1 MRQMRCNKVSWKH
14 LNACSA
20 VMILAVLPIL
30 LFAQGTRLEMPK
42 NKYAVEDDVK
52 LGREAAV
59 QAEREFPLL
68 RDEEIESYVRQ
79 VGDRI
84 VSAIPAEFRQPKFH
98 YSFKVVNAGEI
109 NAFALPGGP
118 MFVNRGMIEAAKT
131 EGEMAGVMGH
141 EISHVVLRHA
151 TAQATEAQKFQIGSI
166 LGQIAGGVIGGGL
179 GDIIG
184 MGSQIGFGAGALKYS
199 RKYESQADILG
210 AQLIARIG
218 YDPRDLANMFRT
230 IQEQG
235 GRGGPEWLSS
245 HPDPGKRYERIDQEA
260 RLLRVDASRT
270 RDTAAFRRVQQ
281 RQRAM
286 PAPPKGRQPGQGQR
300 APSGEDTYSGRVEP
314 PSSSYRQVQT
324 NRVQLGV
331 PDNWREFR
339 GESSVTY
346 VPEGAYGERG
356 LTHGI
361 LFGTEQAASSNLRQ
375 ATQQYLESLQ
385 QGNPYLRQQS
395 DSQGA
400 RIGGRSGLATRLAGR
415 SPVTGRTEVVTV
427 LTSSLGNGEL
437 FYFSSIVPQEESRNY
452 DPVFQRILNSLRFA
466 R

>member
-1 MRQMRCNKVSWKH
+1 MNETRCDH
-14 LNACSA
+14 LNWKPRTVRSA
-20 VMILAVLPIL
+20 VMLLVVLPAL
-30 LFAQGTRLEMPK
+30 LLAQGTRLEMPK

-52 LGREAAV
+52 LGREAAA

-68 RDEEIESYVRQ
+68 RDEEIESYVND
-79 VGDRI
+79 VGLRI
-84 VSAIPAEFRQPKFH
+84 VSAIPAEFRQPQFH
-98 YSFKVVNAGEI
+98 YTFKVVNAGEI

-235 GRGGPEWLSS
+235 GRGAPEWLSS
-245 HPDPGKRYERIDQEA
+245 HPDPGKRYERIEQEA
-260 RLLRVDASRT
+260 RLLRVDSSRT
-270 RDTAAFRRVQQ
+270 RDTATFRRVQQ
-281 RQRAM
+281 RLRAM
-286 PAPPKGRQPGQGQR
+286 PAPPKSRQPGQGQR
-300 APSGEDTYSGRVEP
+300 EPTDEGTYSGRVEP

-324 NRVQLGV
+324 NRVQLAV

-339 GESSVTY
+339 GETGVTY

-356 LTHGI
+356 LTHGV
-361 LFGTEQAASSNLRQ
+361 LFGTERVGSSNLRQ
-375 ATQQYLESLQ
+375 ATQQYLESLL
-385 QGNPYLRQQS
+385 QGNPHLRQRS
-395 DSQGA
+395 SSQNA

-415 SPVTGRTEVVTV
+415 SPVTGRSEVVTV

-437 FYFSSIVPQEESRNY
+437 FYFASVVPEEESRNY
-452 DPVFQRILNSLRFA
+452 DPVFQRTLNSLRFA

>member
-1 MRQMRCNKVSWKH
+1 M
-14 LNACSA
+14 
-20 VMILAVLPIL
+20 
-30 LFAQGTRLEMPK
+30 AQGTRLEMPK

-52 LGREAAV
+52 LGREAAA
-59 QAEREFPLL
+59 QAEKEFPLL
-68 RDEEIESYVRQ
+68 RDEDIQSYVND
-79 VGDRI
+79 VGQRI
-84 VSAIPAEFRQPKFH
+84 VSAIPAEFRQPQFH
-98 YSFKVVNAGEI
+98 YTFRVVNAGEI

-235 GRGGPEWLSS
+235 GRGAPEWLSS
-245 HPDPGKRYERIDQEA
+245 HPDPGKRYERIEQEA
-260 RLLRVDASRT
+260 RLLRVDSSRT
-270 RDTAAFRRVQQ
+270 RDTAAFRRIQQ
-281 RQRAM
+281 RLRAM
-286 PAPPKGRQPGQGQR
+286 PAPPKGRQPGQSPNR
-300 APSGEDTYSGRVEP
+300 PPSDDVYSGRVEP

-339 GESSVTY
+339 GETSLTY

-356 LTHGI
+356 LTHGV
-361 LFGTEQAASSNLRQ
+361 LFGTERVASSNLRQ
-375 ATQQYLESLQ
+375 ATQQYLESLL
-385 QGNPYLRQQS
+385 QGNPHLRQQS
-395 DSQGA
+395 SSQNA

-437 FYFSSIVPQEESRNY
+437 FYFASVVPEEERQNY
-452 DPVFQRILNSLRFA
+452 DPVFQRTLNSLRFT

>member
-1 MRQMRCNKVSWKH
+1 
-14 LNACSA
+14 
-20 VMILAVLPIL
+20 
-30 LFAQGTRLEMPK
+30 MPK

-52 LGREAAV
+52 LGREAAA

-68 RDEEIESYVRQ
+68 RDAEIESYVND
-79 VGDRI
+79 VGQRI
-84 VSAIPAEFRQPKFH
+84 VSAIPAEFRQPQFH
-98 YSFKVVNAGEI
+98 YTFKVVNAGEI

-235 GRGGPEWLSS
+235 GRGAPEWLSS
-245 HPDPGKRYERIDQEA
+245 HPDPGKRYERIEQEA
-260 RLLRVDASRT
+260 RLLRVDSSRT

-281 RQRAM
+281 RLRAM

-300 APSGEDTYSGRVEP
+300 QPTDEGTYSGRVEP

-324 NRVQLGV
+324 NRVQLAV

-339 GESSVTY
+339 GETGVTY

-356 LTHGI
+356 LTHGV
-361 LFGTEQAASSNLRQ
+361 LFGTERVSSSNLSQ
-375 ATQQYLESLQ
+375 ATQQYLESLL
-385 QGNPYLRQQS
+385 QGNPHLRQQS
-395 DSQGA
+395 SSRNA

-437 FYFSSIVPQEESRNY
+437 FYFASVVPEEDSRNY
-452 DPVFQRILNSLRFA
+452 DPVFQRTLNSLRFA

>member
-1 MRQMRCNKVSWKH
+1 
-14 LNACSA
+14 
-20 VMILAVLPIL
+20 
-30 LFAQGTRLEMPK
+30 
-42 NKYAVEDDVK
+42 
-52 LGREAAV
+52 
-59 QAEREFPLL
+59 
-68 RDEEIESYVRQ
+68 
-79 VGDRI
+79 
-84 VSAIPAEFRQPKFH
+84 
-98 YSFKVVNAGEI
+98 
-109 NAFALPGGP
+109 
-118 MFVNRGMIEAAKT
+118 MIEAAKT

-151 TAQATEAQKFQIGSI
+151 TAQATEAQKFQIGSV

-235 GRGGPEWLSS
+235 GRGAPEWLSS
-245 HPDPGKRYERIDQEA
+245 HPDPGKRYERIEQEA
-260 RLLRVDASRT
+260 RLLRIDSSSG
-270 RDTAAFRRVQQ
+270 RDTGAFRRIQQ
-281 RQRAM
+281 RLRAM
-286 PAPPKGRQPGQGQR
+286 PAAPKAKQPGQRQSE
-300 APSGEDTYSGRVEP
+300 PSGQGTYSSRVEP

-339 GESSVTY
+339 GETSLTY
-346 VPEGAYGERG
+346 VPEGAYGEKG
-356 LTHGI
+356 LTHGV
-361 LFGTEQAASSNLRQ
+361 LFGIERTTSSNLGQ

-395 DSQGA
+395 ASRSA

-427 LTSSLGNGEL
+427 LTSPLGNGEL
-437 FYFSSIVPQEESRNY
+437 FYFASIVPDEESRNY
-452 DPVFQRILNSLRFA
+452 DPVFQRILNSVRFA

>member
-1 MRQMRCNKVSWKH
+1 MSETRRDH
-14 LNACSA
+14 LNWRRRTTRS
-20 VMILAVLPIL
+20 VVILLAVLPAL
-30 LFAQGTRLEMPK
+30 LFAQGTRIEMPK
-42 NKYAVEDDVK
+42 NKYNVQDDVK
-52 LGREAAV
+52 LGREAAA

-68 RDEEIESYVRQ
+68 RDSEIESYVND
-79 VGDRI
+79 VGQRI
-84 VSAIPAEFRQPKFH
+84 VSAIPAEFRQPQFH
-98 YSFKVVNAGEI
+98 YTFKVVNAGEI

-235 GRGGPEWLSS
+235 GRGAPEWLSS
-245 HPDPGKRYERIDQEA
+245 HPDPGKRYERIEQEA
-260 RLLRVDASRT
+260 RLLRVDSSRT

-281 RQRAM
+281 RLRAM
-286 PAPPKGRQPGQGQR
+286 PAPPKGRQPGQRQR
-300 APSGEDTYSGRVEP
+300 QPTDEGTYSGRVEP

-331 PDNWREFR
+331 PGNWREFR
-339 GESSVTY
+339 GETGVTY
-346 VPEGAYGERG
+346 VPEGGYGERG
-356 LTHGI
+356 LTHGV
-361 LFGTEQAASSNLRQ
+361 LFGTEPVGSSNLRQ
-375 ATQQYLESLQ
+375 ATQQYLESLL
-385 QGNPYLRQQS
+385 QGNPHLRQENS
-395 DSQGA
+395 SQNA

-437 FYFSSIVPQEESRNY
+437 FYFASVVPEEESRNY
-452 DPVFQRILNSLRFA
+452 DPVFQRILDSLRFA

>member
-1 MRQMRCNKVSWKH
+1 MSETRHRYLSWRAWTSSRVVV
-14 LNACSA
+14 L
-20 VMILAVLPIL
+20 LAVLPAML
-30 LFAQGTRLEMPK
+30 LAQGTRLEMPK
-42 NKYAVEDDVK
+42 NKYDVQDDVK
-52 LGREAAV
+52 LGREAAA
-59 QAEREFPLL
+59 QAEKEFPLL
-68 RDEEIESYVRQ
+68 RDEDIESYVND
-79 VGDRI
+79 VGQRI
-84 VSAIPAEFRQPKFH
+84 VSAIPAEFRQPQFR
-98 YSFKVVNAGEI
+98 YTFRVVNAGEI

-260 RLLRVDASRT
+260 RLLRIDSSRT
-270 RDTAAFRRVQQ
+270 RDTAAFRRIQQ
-281 RQRAM
+281 RLRAM
-286 PAPPKGRQPGQGQR
+286 PAPPKGRQPGQS
-300 APSGEDTYSGRVEP
+300 PSRPPSDDTYSGRVEP

-339 GESSVTY
+339 GETSVTY
-346 VPEGAYGERG
+346 VPEGAYGEKG
-356 LTHGI
+356 LTHGV
-361 LFGTEQAASSNLRQ
+361 LFGTERAGSSNLRQ
-375 ATQQYLESLQ
+375 ATQQYLESLL

-395 DSQGA
+395 SSQNA

-437 FYFSSIVPQEESRNY
+437 FHFASIAPQEESRNY
-452 DPVFQRILNSLRFA
+452 DPVFQRILNSIRFA

>member
-1 MRQMRCNKVSWKH
+1 MASRVVI
-14 LNACSA
+14 L
-20 VMILAVLPIL
+20 LAVLPAML
-30 LFAQGTRLEMPK
+30 LAQGTRLEMPK

-52 LGREAAV
+52 LGREAAA
-59 QAEREFPLL
+59 QAEKEFPLL
-68 RDEEIESYVRQ
+68 RDGEIEEYVNQ
-79 VGDRI
+79 VGQRI
-84 VSAIPAEFRQPKFH
+84 VSAIPAEFRQPQFR
-98 YSFKVVNAGEI
+98 YTFRVVNAGEI

-184 MGSQIGFGAGALKYS
+184 IGSQIGFGAGALKYS

-210 AQLIARIG
+210 AQLIAKIG

-245 HPDPGKRYERIDQEA
+245 HPDPGKRYERIEQEA
-260 RLLRVDASRT
+260 RLLGVGSQRT
-270 RDTAAFRRVQQ
+270 RDTATFRSIQQ
-281 RQRAM
+281 RLRAM
-286 PAPPKGRQPGQGQR
+286 PAPPKGRQPSQDQR
-300 APSGEDTYSGRVEP
+300 APSGEPTYSGRVEP
-314 PSSSYRQVQT
+314 PSSSYRQVRT

-346 VPEGAYGERG
+346 VPEGAYGDKG
-356 LTHGI
+356 LTHGV
-361 LFGTEQAASSNLRQ
+361 LFGAERANSSNLRQ
-375 ATQQYLESLQ
+375 ATQQYLESLL

-395 DSQGA
+395 NSQST
-400 RIGGRSGLATRLAGR
+400 RIGGRSGFATRLAGR
-415 SPVTGRTEVVTV
+415 SPVTGRTELVTV

-437 FYFSSIVPQEESRNY
+437 FYLASIVPEQESRNY
-452 DPVFQRILNSLRFA
+452 DSVFQRILNSVRFVQ
-466 R
+466 

>member
-1 MRQMRCNKVSWKH
+1 MKNERLEGRRFVVSH
-14 LNACSA
+14 AALLLAT
-20 VMILAVLPIL
+20 LAVA

-42 NKYAVEDDVK
+42 NKYRVEDDVK
-52 LGREAAV
+52 LGREAAA
-59 QAEREFPLL
+59 QAEKEFPLL
-68 RDEEIESYVRQ
+68 RDAEIEAYINE
-79 VGDRI
+79 VGQSI
-84 VSAIPAEFRQPKFH
+84 VSAIPAEFRQPQFR

-141 EISHVVLRHA
+141 EISHVVFRHA
-151 TAQATEAQKFQIGSI
+151 TAQATEAQKFQIGSV

-179 GDIIG
+179 GDLIG

-210 AQLIARIG
+210 AQLISKIG

-230 IQEQG
+230 IEQQG
-235 GRGGPEWLSS
+235 GRGSPEWLSS
-245 HPDPGKRYERIDQEA
+245 HPNPGKRYDRIEQEA
-260 RLLRVDASRT
+260 RLLRVDKAQA
-270 RDTAAFRRVQQ
+270 RDTGAFRRIQQ
-281 RQRAM
+281 RLRAM
-286 PAPPKGRQPGQGQR
+286 PAPPKGRPPGQSQPETSSQG
-300 APSGEDTYSGRVEP
+300 GYSSRVEP
-314 PSSSYRQVQT
+314 PSSTYRQVQSS
-324 NRVQLGV
+324 RVQLGV

-346 VPEGAYGERG
+346 VPEGAYGDRG

-361 LFGTEQAASSNLRQ
+361 MVGGERTGSSNLRQ
-375 ATQQYLESLQ
+375 ATQQYLENLQ
-385 QGNPYLRQQS
+385 QGNPYLRQQAN
-395 DSQGA
+395 SQNT

-415 SPVTGRTEVVTV
+415 SPVTGRTELVTV
-427 LTSSLGNGEL
+427 LTTSLGNGEL
-437 FYFSSIVPQEESRNY
+437 FYFISIAPDQESRYY
-452 DPVFQRILNSLRFA
+452 DPVFQRILDSIRFA

>member
-1 MRQMRCNKVSWKH
+1 MNERCDH
-14 LNACSA
+14 LNWGRRTARS
-20 VMILAVLPIL
+20 VVILLAVLPAL
-30 LFAQGTRLEMPK
+30 LFAQGTRIEMPK
-42 NKYAVEDDVK
+42 NKYNVQDDVK
-52 LGREAAV
+52 LGREAAA

-68 RDEEIESYVRQ
+68 RDAEIESYVND
-79 VGDRI
+79 VGQRI
-84 VSAIPAEFRQPKFH
+84 VSAIPAEFRQPQFH
-98 YSFKVVNAGEI
+98 YTFKVVNAGEI

-235 GRGGPEWLSS
+235 GRGAPEWLSS
-245 HPDPGKRYERIDQEA
+245 HPDPGKRYERIEQEA
-260 RLLRVDASRT
+260 RLLRVDSSRT

-281 RQRAM
+281 RLRAM

-300 APSGEDTYSGRVEP
+300 QPTDEGTYSGRVEP

-339 GESSVTY
+339 GETGVTY

-356 LTHGI
+356 LTHGV
-361 LFGTEQAASSNLRQ
+361 LFGTERVGSSNLRQ
-375 ATQQYLESLQ
+375 ATQEYLESLL
-385 QGNPYLRQQS
+385 QGNPHLRPQS
-395 DSQGA
+395 SSQNA

-415 SPVTGRTEVVTV
+415 SPVTGRTEVVNV

-437 FYFSSIVPQEESRNY
+437 FYFASVVPEEESRNY
-452 DPVFQRILNSLRFA
+452 DPVFQRILDTLRFA

>member
-1 MRQMRCNKVSWKH
+1 MNQMSLQNSSWTY
-14 LNACSA
+14 LIRGFRAIA
-20 VMILAVLPIL
+20 FAILPGL
-30 LFAQGTRLEMPK
+30 LCAQGTRIEMPK
-42 NKYAVEDDVK
+42 NKYNVQDDVK
-52 LGREAAV
+52 LGREAAA

-68 RDEEIESYVRQ
+68 RDAEIESYVND
-79 VGDRI
+79 VGQRI
-84 VSAIPAEFRQPKFH
+84 VSAIPAEFRQPQFH
-98 YSFKVVNAGEI
+98 YTFKVVNAGEI

-235 GRGGPEWLSS
+235 GRGAPEWLSS
-245 HPDPGKRYERIDQEA
+245 HPDPGKRYERIEQEA
-260 RLLRVDASRT
+260 RLLRVDSSRT
-270 RDTAAFRRVQQ
+270 RDTATFRRVQQ
-281 RQRAM
+281 RLRAM

-300 APSGEDTYSGRVEP
+300 QPTDEGTYSGRVEP

-339 GESSVTY
+339 GETGVTY

-356 LTHGI
+356 LTHGV
-361 LFGTEQAASSNLRQ
+361 LFGTERVGSSNLRQ
-375 ATQQYLESLQ
+375 ATQEYLESLL
-385 QGNPYLRQQS
+385 QGNPHLRPQS
-395 DSQGA
+395 SSQNA

-415 SPVTGRTEVVTV
+415 SPVTGRTEVVNV

-437 FYFSSIVPQEESRNY
+437 FYFASVVPEEDSRNY
-452 DPVFQRILNSLRFA
+452 DPVFQRILNSLRFE

>member
-1 MRQMRCNKVSWKH
+1 MSWRQWT
-14 LNACSA
+14 AG
-20 VMILAVLPIL
+20 LAVLLLTVLPAIL
-30 LFAQGTRLEMPK
+30 MAQGTRLEMPK
-42 NKYAVEDDVK
+42 NKYNVEDDVK
-52 LGREAAV
+52 LGRQAAA
-59 QAEREFPLL
+59 QAEKEFPLL
-68 RDEEIESYVRQ
+68 RDEEIESYVND
-79 VGDRI
+79 VGQRI
-84 VSAIPAEFRQPKFH
+84 VSAIPAEFRQPQFH
-98 YSFKVVNAGEI
+98 YTFRVVNAGEI

-235 GRGGPEWLSS
+235 GRGAPEWLSS
-245 HPDPGKRYERIDQEA
+245 HPDPGKRYERIEQEA
-260 RLLRVDASRT
+260 RLLRVDSSRT
-270 RDTAAFRRVQQ
+270 RDTAAFRRIQQ
-281 RQRAM
+281 RLRAM
-286 PAPPKGRQPGQGQR
+286 PAPPKARQPGQSPNR
-300 APSGEDTYSGRVEP
+300 PPSDDIYSGRVEP

-339 GESSVTY
+339 GETSLTY

-356 LTHGI
+356 LTHGV
-361 LFGTEQAASSNLRQ
+361 LFGTERVASSNLRQ
-375 ATQQYLESLQ
+375 ATQQYLESLL
-385 QGNPYLRQQS
+385 QGNPHLRQQS
-395 DSQGA
+395 SSQNA

-437 FYFSSIVPQEESRNY
+437 FYFASVVPEEERQNY
-452 DPVFQRILNSLRFA
+452 DPVFQRTLNSLRFT

>member
-1 MRQMRCNKVSWKH
+1 MSETRCDH
-14 LNACSA
+14 LNWKRRTVRSA
-20 VMILAVLPIL
+20 VMLLVVFPAL

-52 LGREAAV
+52 LGREAAA

-68 RDEEIESYVRQ
+68 RDAEIESYVND
-79 VGDRI
+79 VGQRI
-84 VSAIPAEFRQPKFH
+84 VSAIPAEFRQPQFH
-98 YSFKVVNAGEI
+98 YTFKVVNAGEI

-166 LGQIAGGVIGGGL
+166 LGQIAGGVIGGGI

-235 GRGGPEWLSS
+235 GRGAPEWLSS
-245 HPDPGKRYERIDQEA
+245 HPDPGKRYERIEQEA
-260 RLLRVDASRT
+260 RLLRVDSSRT

-281 RQRAM
+281 RLRAM

-300 APSGEDTYSGRVEP
+300 QPTDEGTYSGRVEP

-324 NRVQLGV
+324 NRVQLAV

-339 GESSVTY
+339 GETGVTY

-356 LTHGI
+356 LTHGV
-361 LFGTEQAASSNLRQ
+361 LFGTERVSSSNLSQ
-375 ATQQYLESLQ
+375 ATQQYLESLL
-385 QGNPYLRQQS
+385 QGNPHLRQQS
-395 DSQGA
+395 SSRNA

-437 FYFSSIVPQEESRNY
+437 FYFASVVPEEDSRNY
-452 DPVFQRILNSLRFA
+452 DPVFQRTLNSLRFA